1 VETRANYVFVG
12 ASVLAAIAAII
23 IFVFWLGRNQLNK
36 HEDVYHTYFTGSVT
50 GLSSGSPVRYRGVPV
65 GIVGYIAIDPDNI
78 EQIRVTLKL
87 RERTPI
93 KTDTVASLE
102 TAGITGGSY
111 IELTG
116 GTNAAPLLVS
126 QNGEVPVIKS
136 RDSGLQSVL
145 DDAPKLLA
153 KLNLLSD
160 QANKLLSD
168 QNVKT
173 ITTTFD
179 HLNSL
184 SANLDALGP
193 DAKQTIANLNK
204 LTADLNK
211 QLPPLMDTLKQDGTS
226 IREAADEFHK
236 VGSNVDALITE
247 NRAPLRD
254 FTTNGLGEVGALV
267 ANLRNL
273 TDTLNRVA
281 DHLDRDPQRYLFGGT
296 SAGVDPSRPLSSGIA
311 TGAPR

>member
-1 VETRANYVFVG
+1 METRANYVFVG
-12 ASVLAAIAAII
+12 SSVLFAIAAII
-23 IFVFWLGRNQLNK
+23 VFIFWLGRNQLSKN
-36 HEDVYHTYFTGSVT
+36 EDVYHTYFTGSVT

-65 GIVGYIAIDPDNI
+65 GTVGYIAIDPDNI

-87 RERTPI
+87 RPRTPI

-111 IELTG
+111 IELSG
-116 GTNAAPLLVS
+116 GTNPAPLLVS

-136 RDSGLQSVL
+136 KDSGLQSVL

-153 KLNLLSD
+153 KLNLLGD

-168 QNVKT
+168 DNIKS
-173 ITTTFD
+173 ISATFD

-204 LTADLNK
+204 LTTDLNK
-211 QLPPLMDTLKQDGTS
+211 QLPALMDTLRQDGTS
-226 IREAADEFHK
+226 IKDAADEFHK
-236 VGSNVDALITE
+236 VGGSVDALIAE
-247 NRAPLRD
+247 NRVPLHD
-254 FTTNGLGEVGALV
+254 FTANGLSEVGALV
-267 ANLRNL
+267 ANLRTL

-296 SAGVDPSRPLSSGIA
+296 SAGIDPSRPLSGGIA

>member
-1 VETRANYVFVG
+1 
-12 ASVLAAIAAII
+12 
-23 IFVFWLGRNQLNK
+23 
-36 HEDVYHTYFTGSVT
+36 
-50 GLSSGSPVRYRGVPV
+50 
-65 GIVGYIAIDPDNI
+65 
-78 EQIRVTLKL
+78 
-87 RERTPI
+87 
-93 KTDTVASLE
+93 
-102 TAGITGGSY
+102 
-111 IELTG
+111 
-116 GTNAAPLLVS
+116 
-126 QNGEVPVIKS
+126 
-136 RDSGLQSVL
+136 
-145 DDAPKLLA
+145 LLA

-179 HLNSL
+179 HLNNL

-204 LTADLNK
+204 LTTDLNK
-211 QLPPLMDTLKQDGTS
+211 QLPVLMDTLKQDGTS

-236 VGSNVDALITE
+236 VGSNVDGLITE

-267 ANLRNL
+267 TNLRNL

-296 SAGVDPSRPLSSGIA
+296 SAGVDPSRPLSSGVA

>member
-1 VETRANYVFVG
+1 METRANYVFVG
-12 ASVLAAIAAII
+12 TSVLAAIVAIL
-23 IFVFWLGRNQLNK
+23 IFIFWLGRNQLNK
-36 HEDVYHTYFTGSVT
+36 HEDLYHTYFTGSVT

-65 GIVGYIAIDPDNI
+65 GTVGYIAIDPDNI

-87 RERTPI
+87 REHTPI

-111 IELTG
+111 IELSG

-136 RDSGLQSVL
+136 ENSGLQSVL
-145 DDAPKLLA
+145 DDAPKLLN
-153 KLNLLSD
+153 KLNQLTD

-168 QNVKT
+168 ENVKT
-173 ITTTFD
+173 ISTTFD

-204 LTADLNK
+204 LTTDLNK
-211 QLPPLMDTLKQDGTS
+211 QLPGLIDTLKQDGTS

-236 VGSNVDALITE
+236 VGGNVDGLISE
-247 NRAPLRD
+247 NRGPLRD
-254 FTTNGLGEVGALV
+254 FTTNGLGEVGPLV

>member
-1 VETRANYVFVG
+1 VETRANYVLVG
-12 ASVLAAIAAII
+12 TSVLAAIAAIV
-23 IFVFWLGRNQLNK
+23 IFIFWLGRNQLNK

-65 GIVGYIAIDPDNI
+65 GTVANIIIDPDNI
-78 EQIRVTLKL
+78 ERIRVTLKL
-87 RERTPI
+87 REHTPI
-93 KTDTVASLE
+93 KTDTIASLE

-116 GTNAAPLLVS
+116 GTKAAAVLIS
-126 QNGEVPVIKS
+126 QNGEIPIIKS
-136 RDSGLQSVL
+136 ESSGLQSVL

-153 KLNLLSD
+153 KLNLLGD

-168 QNVKT
+168 ENVKT
-173 ITTTFD
+173 ITATFD

-204 LTADLNK
+204 LTTDLNK
-211 QLPPLMDTLKQDGTS
+211 QLPALIDNLKQDGTS

-236 VGSNVDALITE
+236 VGNNVDGLISE

-254 FTTNGLGEVGALV
+254 FTTNGLGEVGSLV

-296 SAGVDPSRPLSSGIA
+296 GAGVDPSRPFSSGLA

>member
-12 ASVLAAIAAII
+12 ASVLAAITAII
-23 IFVFWLGRNQLNK
+23 IFIFWLGRNQLNK
-36 HEDVYHTYFTGSVT
+36 HEENYHTYFTGSVT

-65 GIVGYIAIDPDNI
+65 GTVGYIAIDPNNI
-78 EQIRVTLKL
+78 ERIRVTLKL
-87 RERTPI
+87 REHTPI
-93 KTDTVASLE
+93 KIDTVASLE

-111 IELTG
+111 IELSG

-126 QNGEVPVIKS
+126 QNGEVPVIRS
-136 RDSGLQSVL
+136 ENSGLQSVL

-153 KLNLLSD
+153 KLNELGD

-168 QNVKT
+168 ENVKT
-173 ITTTFD
+173 ITATFD

-204 LTADLNK
+204 LTTDLNK
-211 QLPPLMDTLKQDGTS
+211 QLPALMDTLKQDGTS

-236 VGSNVDALITE
+236 VSSNVDGLVTE

-254 FTTNGLGEVGALV
+254 FTTNGLGEVGSLV

-296 SAGVDPSRPLSSGIA
+296 SAGVDPSRPFSSGIA

>member
-1 VETRANYVFVG
+1 METRANYVFVG
-12 ASVLAAIAAII
+12 TSVLAAIAAII
-23 IFVFWLGRNQLNK
+23 IFIFWLGRNQLSKN
-36 HEDVYHTYFTGSVT
+36 EDIYHTYFTGSVT

-65 GIVGYIAIDPDNI
+65 GTVGYIAIDPDNI

-87 RERTPI
+87 RPNTPI

-111 IELTG
+111 IELSG

-126 QNGEVPVIKS
+126 QNGEVPIIKS
-136 RDSGLQSVL
+136 KDSGLQSVL

-153 KLNLLSD
+153 KLNQLSD

-168 QNVKT
+168 DNVRS
-173 ITTTFD
+173 ISGTFE

-204 LTADLNK
+204 LTTDLNK
-211 QLPPLMDTLKQDGTS
+211 QIPDLMSTLKQDGTS
-226 IREAADEFHK
+226 IKEAADEFHK
-236 VGSNVDALITE
+236 VGGSVDALIAE
-247 NRAPLRD
+247 NRGPLRD
-254 FTTNGLGEVGALV
+254 FTANGLSEVGALV
-267 ANLRNL
+267 ANLRTL

-296 SAGVDPSRPLSSGIA
+296 NAGIDPSRPLSSGIA
-311 TGAPR
+311 TGAQR

>member
-1 VETRANYVFVG
+1 METRANYVFVG
-12 ASVLAAIAAII
+12 TSVLAAIVAII
-23 IFVFWLGRNQLNK
+23 IFIFWLGRNQLNK
-36 HEDVYHTYFTGSVT
+36 HEDLYHTYFTGSVT

-78 EQIRVTLKL
+78 ERIRVTLKI

-93 KTDTVASLE
+93 KIDTVASLE

-111 IELTG
+111 IELSG

-136 RDSGLQSVL
+136 ENSGLQSVL
-145 DDAPKLLA
+145 DDAPKLLN
-153 KLNLLSD
+153 KLNQLTD

-168 QNVKT
+168 ENVKT
-173 ITTTFD
+173 ISTTFD

-193 DAKQTIANLNK
+193 DAKQTVANLNK
-204 LTADLNK
+204 LTTDLNK
-211 QLPPLMDTLKQDGTS
+211 QLPGLIDTLKQDGTS

-236 VGSNVDALITE
+236 VGGNVDGLIAE

-254 FTTNGLGEVGALV
+254 FTTNGLGEVGPLV
-267 ANLRNL
+267 ANLRTL

>member
-12 ASVLAAIAAII
+12 SSVLFAIAAII
-23 IFVFWLGRNQLNK
+23 VFIFWLGRNQLSKN
-36 HEDVYHTYFTGSVT
+36 EDVYHTYFTGSVT

-65 GIVGYIAIDPDNI
+65 GTVGYIAIDPDNI

-87 RERTPI
+87 RPRTPI

-111 IELTG
+111 IELSG
-116 GTNAAPLLVS
+116 GTNPAPLLVS

-136 RDSGLQSVL
+136 KDSGLQSVL

-153 KLNLLSD
+153 KLNLLGD

-168 QNVKT
+168 DNIKS
-173 ITTTFD
+173 ISATFD

-204 LTADLNK
+204 LTTDLNK
-211 QLPPLMDTLKQDGTS
+211 QLPALMDTLRQDGTS
-226 IREAADEFHK
+226 IKDAADEFHK
-236 VGSNVDALITE
+236 VGGSVDALIAE
-247 NRAPLRD
+247 NRVPLHD
-254 FTTNGLGEVGALV
+254 FTANGLSEVGALV
-267 ANLRNL
+267 ANLRTL

-296 SAGVDPSRPLSSGIA
+296 SAGIDPSRPLSGGIA